1 MRESLF
7 KLLELQEID
16 KEIDVLRQSQSDF
29 PSEIDQ
35 LQGELQ
41 TARDHLDA
49 KQKESEE
56 LEKTR
61 RSLEREL
68 DTINQD
74 LEKHQTRLNEITT
87 NREYDALQHEI
98 EALTIRKGEHET
110 LILETIESFEEITA
124 KLEDDNTYFK
134 EIETERKGRIKEL
147 TGQLNSVEKNVKG
160 WDKKRSAIEPNV
172 ERRPLSLYNRIRKVV
187 KGGVA
192 VVSVQKNSCGGC
204 FRQLAPQRML
214 EARRGDALMRCE
226 NCGRILVWVETEEA
240 PA

>member
-1 MRESLF
+1 MRESLI

-16 KEIDVLRQSQSDF
+16 KEIDVLRQSQEDF
-29 PSEIDQ
+29 PSEIGR

-56 LEKTR
+56 LEKNR

-98 EALTIRKGEHET
+98 EALTVRKNEQET
-110 LILETIESFEEITA
+110 RILETIESFDEITA

-134 EIETERKGRIKEL
+134 EIETERNGRIDEL
-147 TGQLNSVEKNVKG
+147 TGQLNSVEENVKG
-160 WDKKRSAIEPNV
+160 WEKKRAAIEPNV

-192 VVSVQKNSCGGC
+192 IVPVQKNACGGC
-204 FRQLAPQRML
+204 FRQLSPQRL
-214 EARRGDALMRCE
+214 VEARRGDTLMRCE
-226 NCGRILVWVETEEA
+226 NCGRILVWTETEEA
-240 PA
+240 TA